1 MTPDHLHTWN
11 EANQKYLMA
20 AVTVVKAEL
29 EIFNDRQLKKQT
41 GKEHSG
47 LNVTAAKA
55 RLAEA
60 AKALPAPSA
69 LENLVKLSGLSS
81 FERKILLMCAGVE
94 LDSEFAFLIAE
105 LQGNPSQ
112 VLPTFS
118 LAMAAFDDAH
128 WSAISPD
135 RPLRYWRML
144 ELKNDHLL
152 TRSPARIDEQVLH
165 YLTGIHSFDERF
177 SVMTEPVFP
186 DYILAPSHRALSDL
200 ILRTCTGQMKN
211 SLPLP
216 VIQLNG
222 SEEDKAGIAAH
233 AAAEM
238 GRRLFTISAYAV
250 PVIQRELTEFTRL
263 WNREAA
269 LNGYALLLDCSDP
282 DTGDKIR
289 LIHLQRFIEHIDGL
303 LFISTDRWSPKIKKL
318 HIILDVVKPTRTEQ
332 ISLWKAALSDYEVLV
347 NGQLDRLV
355 SQFNLGAGTIQQVS
369 TELNTAGSDSG
380 GPAQL
385 HPISYKDDLW
395 KLCCKHSRPQV
406 DDLAQRIEPV
416 AKWNDI
422 VLPGAIKDVLREIA
436 MQVKQRKKVYEE
448 WGFAGSSSRGLGI
461 SAMFTGESGTGKT
474 MAAEVL
480 ANELQLDL
488 YRIDLSQVVNKY
500 IGETEKNLKKIFDAA
515 EQGGAI
521 LLFDEADALFGKR
534 SEVKDSHDRYG
545 NIEVSYLLQR
555 MEAYRG
561 LAILTTN
568 MKNALDK
575 AFLRRIRF
583 IVQFPFP
590 GLAQRAEI
598 WSKVFPVDTPLSG
611 LDLEKLARLSI
622 PGGNIRNIAL
632 NAAFIAAD
640 ENIPVGMS
648 HIMRAARTEYNKLEK
663 AMNSMELE
671 QA

>member
-1 MTPDHLHTWN
+1 MTTDHLHTWS

-20 AVTVVKAEL
+20 AVAVVKAEL

-41 GKEHSG
+41 GKEFSEKK
-47 LNVTAAKA
+47 AANAKTL
-55 RLAEA
+55 LAEA
-60 AKALPAPSA
+60 AKTLPAPSA
-69 LENLVKLSGLSS
+69 LENLVSLSGLSS

-94 LDSEFAFLIAE
+94 LDSDFAALIAD
-105 LQGNPSQ
+105 LQGNPSL

-128 WSAISPD
+128 WSAISPE

-144 ELKNDHLL
+144 ELKNDPLL
-152 TRSPARIDEQVLH
+152 TRSPAKIDEQVLH
-165 YLTGIHSFDERF
+165 YLTGIYGLDERF
-177 SVMTEPVFP
+177 GEMTEPVLP
-186 DYILAPSHRALSDL
+186 DRILAPSHKALKDM
-200 ILRTCTGQMKN
+200 ILHSCTRQMKD

-233 AAAEM
+233 ASAGM

-269 LNGYALLLDCSDP
+269 LNGYALLLDCSEL
-282 DTGDKIR
+282 DTGDKVR
-289 LIHLQRFIEHIDGL
+289 LLYLQRFIEHLEGP
-303 LFISTDRWSPKIKKL
+303 LFISTDRWSPKIKRL
-318 HIILDVVKPTRTEQ
+318 HIILDVLKPTRTEQ
-332 ISLWKAALSDYEVLV
+332 TSLWKAALGDQEILV

-355 SQFNLGAGTIQQVS
+355 SQFNLGANTIQQVS
-369 TELNTAGSDSG
+369 AEINTARSASSG
-380 GPAQL
+380 TDHAP
-385 HPISYKDDLW
+385 PFSFREDLW
-395 KLCCKHSRPQV
+395 KLCCKHSRPHV
-406 DDLAQRIEPV
+406 DELAQRIEPV
-416 AKWNDI
+416 AKWDDI
-422 VLPGAIKDVLREIA
+422 VLPGALKDILREIA
-436 MQVKQRKKVYEE
+436 MQVNQRRKVYEE

-480 ANELQLDL
+480 ANELHLDL

-500 IGETEKNLKKIFDAA
+500 IGETEKNLKRIFDAA
-515 EQGGAI
+515 EEGGAI

-598 WSKVFPVDTPLSG
+598 WSKVFPVETPVAN

-640 ENIPVGMS
+640 ENMPVGMS
-648 HIMRAARTEYNKLEK
+648 HIIRAARTEYNKLEK